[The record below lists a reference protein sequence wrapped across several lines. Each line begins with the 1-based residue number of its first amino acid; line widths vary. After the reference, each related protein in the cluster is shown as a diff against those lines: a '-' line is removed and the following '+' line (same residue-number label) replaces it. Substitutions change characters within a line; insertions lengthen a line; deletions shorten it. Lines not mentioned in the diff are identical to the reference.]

1 MQKDAGHIF
10 FITDKSLN
18 RIKYLKKIFV
28 PQNKSKKL
36 CSH

>member
-1 MQKDAGHIF
+1 MQKDAGHIL

-28 PQNKSKKL
+28 PQNKSKK
-36 CSH
+36 